1 MRLAAVSLLVPDYDA
16 AIAWFTGALG
26 FRLAEDTA
34 LGDGKRWV
42 RVEPPGGGAGLIL
55 ARARGAQATAIGRQ
69 GGGRVWLFLE
79 TEDFAASHAR
89 MVAAGVAFL
98 EPPRR
103 EAYGTVAVFAD
114 PWGNHWDL
122 IGPGQS

>member
-1 MRLAAVSLLVPDYDA
+1 MSLLVPDHDA

-26 FRLAEDTA
+26 FRLAEDTP
-34 LGDGKRWV
+34 LPDGRRWV

-79 TEDFAASHAR
+79 TADFAESHTR
-89 MVAAGVAFL
+89 MLAAGVAFR
-98 EPPRR
+98 EAPRR
-103 EAYGTVAVFAD
+103 EPYGMVAVFAD
-114 PWGNHWDL
+114 PWGNLWDL
-122 IGPGQS
+122 IGPGQP